1 MIVYPKIS
9 IITVVFNSV
18 STIEDTIL
26 SLLSQDFKHYEFVIV
41 DGGSTDGTIEIIKKY
56 QDKITL
62 WVSEP
67 DNGIYDA
74 MNKGVKLATGQFVQ
88 FLNAGDIFLNSHT
101 LYNIS
106 EYLKKDADISLFAYL
121 MDNKKYLSDLS
132 FWSLLRGMP
141 CHQAIFYKRQYLREF
156 PFNVRFKYSADYHNL
171 INGIFS
177 HSCMVFDETVVVYDT
192 NGISSNPL
200 VKNNIRM
207 ERLNAVF
214 ISNLPF
220 FWKIPML
227 VYNVLR
233 LIR

>member
-1 MIVYPKIS
+1 MVHPLIS
-9 IITVVFNSV
+9 IITVVYNCVNTLEETIISV
-18 STIEDTIL
+18 IN
-26 SLLSQDFKHYEFVIV
+26 QDFDNFEYIII
-41 DGGSTDGTIEIIKKY
+41 DGGSTDGTIEVIKKY
-56 QDKITL
+56 EERITL

-67 DNGIYDA
+67 DKGIYDA
-74 MNKGVKLATGQFVQ
+74 MNKGFKLATGEFIQ
-88 FLNAGDIFLNSHT
+88 FLNASDVFVNSNT
-101 LYNIS
+101 LYNVS
-106 EYLKKDADISLFAYL
+106 KHLKMKATISLFGYL
-121 MDNKKYLSDLS
+121 MDNKKYQSNLS

-171 INGIFS
+171 LNGIFS
-177 HSCMVFDETVVVYDT
+177 NTFLVFDETVVVYDT

-200 VKNNIRM
+200 VKNIIRM

-233 LIR
+233 LIK

>member
-1 MIVYPKIS
+1 MIEYTKIS

-26 SLLSQDFKHYEFVIV
+26 SLFSQDFMHYEYIIV

-88 FLNAGDIFLNSHT
+88 FLNAGDIFINSHS

-132 FWSLLRGMP
+132 FWNLLRGMP

-171 INGIFS
+171 LNGIFS

-200 VKNNIRM
+200 VKKNIRM
-207 ERLNAVF
+207 ERLKAVF
-214 ISNLPF
+214 TSNLPI

-227 VYNVLR
+227 IYNVLR
-233 LIR
+233 LIK

>member
-1 MIVYPKIS
+1 MK
-9 IITVVFNSV
+9 
-18 STIEDTIL
+18 
-26 SLLSQDFKHYEFVIV
+26 
-41 DGGSTDGTIEIIKKY
+41 
-56 QDKITL
+56 
-62 WVSEP
+62 
-67 DNGIYDA
+67 
-74 MNKGVKLATGQFVQ
+74 AT
-88 FLNAGDIFLNSHT
+88 
-101 LYNIS
+101 
-106 EYLKKDADISLFAYL
+106 ISLFGYL
-121 MDNKKYLSDLS
+121 MDNKKYQSNLS

-171 INGIFS
+171 LNGIFS
-177 HSCMVFDETVVVYDT
+177 NTFLVFDETVVVYDT

-200 VKNNIRM
+200 VKNIIRM

-233 LIR
+233 LIK

>member
-1 MIVYPKIS
+1 MVYPLIS
-9 IITVVFNSV
+9 IITVVYNCVNTLEETIISV
-18 STIEDTIL
+18 IN
-26 SLLSQDFKHYEFVIV
+26 QDFDNFEYIII
-41 DGGSTDGTIEIIKKY
+41 DGGSTDGTIEVIKKY
-56 QDKITL
+56 EERINL

-67 DNGIYDA
+67 DKGIYDA
-74 MNKGVKLATGQFVQ
+74 MNKGVKLATGEFIQ
-88 FLNAGDIFLNSHT
+88 FLNVSDVFVNSNT
-101 LYNIS
+101 LYNVS
-106 EYLKKDADISLFAYL
+106 KHLKMKATISLFGYL
-121 MDNKKYLSDLS
+121 MDNKKYQSNLS

-171 INGIFS
+171 LNGIFS
-177 HSCMVFDETVVVYDT
+177 NTFLVFDETVVVYDT

-200 VKNNIRM
+200 VKNIIRM

-233 LIR
+233 LIK